1 MFERKKYQQEIK
13 RCRATIEEIERKRS
27 RSQSALVQAILLQE
41 EPNEADVEWF
51 NKYTGE
57 ISACRNHMAEMQKKL
72 DAYMAEKQDKKKK
85 KNNQYQY
92 MRERSG
98 LLWQRTARIYR
109 ELQSL

>member
-1 MFERKKYQQEIK
+1 MFEKKKLEKEIK

-57 ISACRNHMAEMQKKL
+57 ITACRNHMTEMQKKL
-72 DAYMAEKQDKKKK
+72 DMYMAEKENEK
-85 KNNQYQY
+85 KNQ
-92 MRERSG
+92 
-98 LLWQRTARIYR
+98 
-109 ELQSL
+109 

>member
-1 MFERKKYQQEIK
+1 MFEQKKYKQEIK

-51 NKYTGE
+51 NNTRAKYPPAV
-57 ISACRNHMAEMQKKL
+57 IIWLKCRKSLMPIWLKSRKR
-72 DAYMAEKQDKKKK
+72 KRR

-109 ELQSL
+109 AVQSL